1 MTGRRLRLAVTGGTG
16 FIGRCFVEAVRGI
29 HDVRLLVRNPAGGS
43 GAEDA
48 RPFDLLA
55 EEPLDPVLLE
65 GVDAVIHLAARVP
78 PDHSD
83 PAEARTCM
91 AANAFGTLRL
101 VEAMRAAGVGRM
113 LQTTS
118 ANAYAPWVERPDEEA
133 ALYPVSRVYYLASK
147 IAQELLAGAS
157 CAAGGIGLTTL
168 RLSSVYGAGQSKGAV
183 PALIRSLR
191 SGERLRLIDG
201 GRFGAD
207 FVQVDDVV
215 SALLRC
221 LEGGGSGVYNVGSGQ
236 RATIRDIACHLLALA
251 GEDEQRL
258 DIRPGGETADVG
270 FAPLAIEKLEAL
282 GWAPTPLEDGLS
294 VMLAALDHGAG
305 KSAAN
310 AGPASAVVQQCTDGR
325 W

>member
-1 MTGRRLRLAVTGGTG
+1 MTGRRLLLAVTGGTG
-16 FIGRCFVEAVRGI
+16 FIGRRFVEAVRGV
-29 HDVRLLVRNPAGGS
+29 HDVRLLLRDPAGLS
-43 GAEDA
+43 GADA
-48 RPFDLLA
+48 RRFDLLG

-65 GVDAVIHLAARVP
+65 DVDAVIHLAARVP
-78 PDHSD
+78 PDHFD
-83 PAEARTCM
+83 PSEAKTCM

-101 VEAMRAAGVGRM
+101 VEAMRAAGVGRL

-183 PALIRSLR
+183 PALIRALR

-207 FVQVDDVV
+207 FVQVNDVV
-215 SALLRC
+215 AALLRC
-221 LEGGGSGVYNVGSGQ
+221 LEGGVSGVYNVGSGQ
-236 RATIRDIACHLLALA
+236 RATIRDIACHLLAIA

-258 DIRPGGETADVG
+258 DIRPGGDTADFG

-282 GWAPTPLEDGLS
+282 GWGPTPLEHGLA
-294 VMLAALDHGAG
+294 VMLAALDHGGG
-305 KSAAN
+305 KFAAN
-310 AGPASAVVQQCTDGR
+310 AGPAPAVVQQCTDGR